1 MDGLGGSAPPSCWK
15 QSWQTVCPHGSAT
28 TGDTA
33 SRHTGQSWP
42 TNTSSPQWLFAGRF
56 RHVGQ
61 ACIRREAVNSS
72 RFLCKLLFRAPP
84 SWAEYAALRT
94 RVAPGPKAAGGR
106 NWPVT
111 GRPTAADG
119 IREGWPTGAGRP
131 ARHAR
136 AQTRMHKG
144 ARQVSADAHG
154 ARCSPPPRCQ
164 SGRFGLCTGPVGRA
178 ANRSCNAP
186 AAADH
191 AVCAAPRNAAHPHA
205 IVDPARL
212 AQAPDTLERAPPPP
226 RVLPWSAY
234 RSRLSLAS
242 LSRSAWAGAG
252 RDAAHS
258 P

>member
-1 MDGLGGSAPPSCWK
+1 M
-15 QSWQTVCPHGSAT
+15 
-28 TGDTA
+28 
-33 SRHTGQSWP
+33 R
-42 TNTSSPQWLFAGRF
+42 
-56 RHVGQ
+56 
-61 ACIRREAVNSS
+61 
-72 RFLCKLLFRAPP
+72 P

-94 RVAPGPKAAGGR
+94 RVAPGPGAADGR
-106 NWPVT
+106 NWPET
-111 GRPTAADG
+111 GLPTAADG

-154 ARCSPPPRCQ
+154 ARCSRPPRCQ

-212 AQAPDTLERAPPPP
+212 AQAPDALDTCSPGVPT
-226 RVLPWSAY
+226 
-234 RSRLSLAS
+234 SRLSRAS
-242 LSRSAWAGAG
+242 LSRSTWARAG
-252 RDAAHS
+252 RDDADSPCGLDQAIRAPCRRRQEGAA
-258 P
+258 